1 MDTFLRGQSSANS
14 SKSKQAA
21 SGETAG
27 ISNKRVT
34 VPWVEK
40 YRPRSVDDVA
50 YQDEVVSVLKKSL
63 EGADLPNLL
72 FYGPPGTGK
81 TSTILA
87 IARQLFGSDMM
98 KARVLELNASDER
111 GIQVVRDKVKTFAQ
125 HAASGVRPD
134 GKPCPA
140 FKLVILDE
148 ADSMTPSA
156 QAALRRTM
164 EKETKSTR
172 FCLICNYVSRVAFF
186 EVVVP
191 DEMAD
196 KLFEACGTDSFDKLD
211 STVKEI
217 IAEGHAAAQVINQ
230 VHDRVV
236 EMTEL
241 NDHQKS
247 AITEKLAIVDKCLCD
262 GADEYL
268 QILSLCSAITF
279 LQSAYRLKGEDTVE
293 AKDITEIAGVVPD
306 EMADKLF
313 EACGTDS
320 FDKLDS
326 TVKEIIA
333 EGHAAAQVINQ
344 VHDRIVE
351 MTELND
357 HQKSAITEK
366 LAIVDKC
373 LCDGADE
380 YLQILSLCSVMMQQF
395 CHAGQT

>member
-1 MDTFLRGQSSANS
+1 MDVFLRGKSLATS
-14 SKSKQAA
+14 SKLKQAT
-21 SGETAG
+21 SEETAG
-27 ISNKRVT
+27 TSSKRVS

-111 GIQVVRDKVKTFAQ
+111 GIQVVRDKVKKFAQ
-125 HAASGVRPD
+125 QAASSVRPD
-134 GKPCPA
+134 GKPCPG

-164 EKETKSTR
+164 EKQTKSTR
-172 FCLICNYVSRVAFF
+172 FCLICNYVSRIIEPLTSRCSKFRFKPLSQDTLEKRLNMICEQENIKCDNKAIHELIKVSEGDMRKAITYLQSAYRLKG
-186 EVVVP
+186 EDTVEAKDITEIAGVVP
-191 DEMAD
+191 GEMAD

-217 IAEGHAAAQVINQ
+217 IAEGHAATQIINQ
-230 VHDRVV
+230 IHDRIVD
-236 EMTEL
+236 MTEL
-241 NDHQKS
+241 NEHQKS
-247 AITEKLAIVDKCLCD
+247 AIMEKIAIVDKCLCD

-268 QILSLCSAITF
+268 QILC
-279 LQSAYRLKGEDTVE
+279 
-293 AKDITEIAGVVPD
+293 
-306 EMADKLF
+306 
-313 EACGTDS
+313 
-320 FDKLDS
+320 
-326 TVKEIIA
+326 
-333 EGHAAAQVINQ
+333 
-344 VHDRIVE
+344 
-351 MTELND
+351 
-357 HQKSAITEK
+357 
-366 LAIVDKC
+366 
-373 LCDGADE
+373 
-380 YLQILSLCSVMMQQF
+380 LCSVMMQQF